1 MSKKF
6 AFLLMYEVRTLINI
20 EKIYQYVIDYY
31 NADVIICCQELHDTN
46 EKLELLKKNQVFKK
60 VYKHINPTEYYN
72 NNFNH
77 TGHLSNWNNNCCLQI
92 YINWNEMASVLEQYK
107 NDYDYFILLRSD
119 INIAFP
125 FPKKELFE
133 NITDGIYTFDAN
145 YARIWGNYS
154 TGVFVHKNFI
164 IDYLNCTKKVLQDN
178 NLINRFLLEYT
189 KYSSHKNQESFKLYC
204 MAFSNLTFKFINN
217 INIYFVTESMDTK
230 STWSIPTLIDN
241 EFVKYPEQ
249 YNEVK
254 DNLQLWNSGYV
265 WVYENNNFL
274 LQKLDQ

>member
-1 MSKKF
+1 MKKF
-6 AFLLMYEVRTLINI
+6 AFLVMYEVRTLINI
-20 EKIYQYVIDYY
+20 EKLYEYVIDYY
-31 NADVIICCQELHDTN
+31 NADVIICCQELDDTS
-46 EKLELLKKNQVFKK
+46 EKLELLKKNQLFKK
-60 VYKHINPTEYYN
+60 VYKHINPAEYYN
-72 NNFNH
+72 NNFEH
-77 TGHLSNWNNNCCLQI
+77 TDYYSNWNNNCCLQI

-145 YARIWGNYS
+145 YARSWGNYS
-154 TGVFVHKNFI
+154 TGVFVHNKFI

-178 NLINRFLLEYT
+178 NLIRKFLFEFPSY
-189 KYSSHKNQESFKLYC
+189 KNQENFKLYC
-204 MAFSNLTFKFINN
+204 MSVSNLTFNFINN
-217 INIYFVTESMDTK
+217 INIYFITESMDTR